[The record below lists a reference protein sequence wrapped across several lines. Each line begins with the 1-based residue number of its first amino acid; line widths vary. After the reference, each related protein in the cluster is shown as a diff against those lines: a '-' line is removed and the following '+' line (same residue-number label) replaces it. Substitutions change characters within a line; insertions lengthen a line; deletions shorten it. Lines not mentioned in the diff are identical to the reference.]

1 MFLIALLVALIFAV
15 VPVMIAARIV
25 GARRNGFWISLLA
38 IFVSLLIVGLAVRLL
53 HGAGLLAFFIAP
65 VGYMLILDT
74 TYLRALGIVVLQ
86 YLISALIAVV
96 LAILLFGGV
105 MRGIDR
111 LKHEAPLRLD
121 APAQSV

>member
-1 MFLIALLVALIFAV
+1 MILLAILVALVFAV
-15 VPVMIAARIV
+15 VPVMIGARIV
-25 GARRNGFWISLLA
+25 GARRTGFWISLLA
-38 IFVSLLIVGLAVRLL
+38 IIVSLLIVGFAVRLL
-53 HGAGLLAFFIAP
+53 HGLGLLAFFIAP
-65 VGYMLILDT
+65 VGFMLILDT

-105 MRGIDR
+105 MHGIDR

>member
-1 MFLIALLVALIFAV
+1 MFVIAIVIALIFAV

-25 GARRNGFWISLLA
+25 GARRTGFWISLLA
-38 IFVSLLIVGLAVRLL
+38 IIVSLLIVGFAVRLL
-53 HGAGLLAFFIAP
+53 HSAGLLGFFIAP
-65 VGYMLILDT
+65 LGFMLILDT

-105 MRGIDR
+105 VHFLDK
-111 LKHEAPLRLD
+111 LKHEAPLQFD

>member
-1 MFLIALLVALIFAV
+1 MFLIAIAIALIFAV
-15 VPVMIAARIV
+15 VPVMVAARIV
-25 GARRNGFWISLLA
+25 GARRTGFWISLLA
-38 IFVSLLIVGLAVRLL
+38 IIVSLLIVGIAVRLL
-53 HGAGLLAFFIAP
+53 HGLGLLAFFIAP
-65 VGYMLILDT
+65 LGFMLILDT

-105 MRGIDR
+105 MHGIDR
-111 LKHEAPLRLD
+111 LKHEAPLQLD